1 MAFPQ
6 LLDNLSAPPYGYS
19 GQISPEAAIA
29 DQALNRRRLLATL
42 LTQQG
47 LQPQQG
53 RMVGRFFVG
62 PSPVQ
67 GGAGLAQ
74 VLAGG
79 LGNMAID
86 KQQRDI
92 LERDQ
97 QIPKDFVENFYKS
110 KRDELARAMSGPAPT
125 AAPSQVAETAAPA
138 QAPPTAPL
146 PLPEGSPDMG
156 PPLQNIG
163 PRPQQPAP
171 NMVVPSDPK
180 AFLNQPPVDY
190 RDPAAQRVSKGTDP
204 SGIDMANAAPGDM
217 STMIGTDDPAKAQA
231 QLGDQG
237 PPVQPPA
244 QVAPAPTAPPM
255 APPQMA
261 AAPVPSDKIKI
272 TMEDLAKF
280 MTHQHPQVRAYGA
293 MLAQQ
298 MQKDQ
303 DREHQQNFLSQEKA
317 LDREVRRDGI
327 LENSRL
333 REAQMQNTMALT
345 KMQIDA
351 MQQRGQ
357 DANEL
362 KASLAQQQVELQKL
376 QMKTSAEL
384 KKAEMGSRADTAK
397 QHDETLKA
405 IAQMNADSRKDLA
418 AMKTDAKQG
427 DREKAIRDVKGTI
440 AILRDSYD
448 QLDKGGGI
456 TNTDKSGVT
465 NLSAAASSSAPGQ
478 MIGKMLGT
486 NNQSAR
492 NTIEQSRPLL
502 MANIMRAMGIT
513 AKQLDSNA
521 ELKLWLN
528 AATDPTLD
536 LQAHKNALDHLET
549 MIGAA
554 GTGQAGVPTPAPASA
569 AAPAMKNAKGWTLH
583 TDAKGNK
590 AYVSPDGT
598 QFEEVR

>member
-1 MAFPQ
+1 MASLVGNPQ
-6 LLDNLSAPPYGYS
+6 DIISTPYGYS
-19 GQISPEAAIA
+19 GQMAPETAIA
-29 DQALNRRRLLATL
+29 EQALNRRRLLANM

-47 LQPQQG
+47 MQPQQG

-79 LGNMAID
+79 LGNRAID
-86 KQQRDI
+86 SKQKALMDDDRNMVIKAIQDWKAKQQ
-92 LERDQ
+92 Q
-97 QIPKDFVENFYKS
+97 SAAVAQ
-110 KRDELARAMSGPAPT
+110 APAN
-125 AAPSQVAETAAPA
+125 AAPSQAAAAPVPA
-138 QAPPTAPL
+138 EQAPPTAPL

-190 RDPAAQRVSKGTDP
+190 RDPAAQRVSQGTDP

-231 QLGDQG
+231 QLGDQQ
-237 PPVQPPA
+237 PSVQPPA
-244 QVAPAPTAPPM
+244 QVAPAPAAPPM

-261 AAPVPSDKIKI
+261 AAPRKT
-272 TMEDLAKF
+272 TMDDLAELL
-280 MTHQHPQVRAYGA
+280 THQHPQVRAYGS

-427 DREKAIRDVKGTI
+427 DREKAIRDVQGTI

-486 NNQSAR
+486 KNQSAR

-536 LQAHKNALDHLET
+536 LQANKNALDHLET
-549 MIGAA
+549 MIGDG

-590 AYVSPDGT
+590 AYVSPDGK

>member
-1 MAFPQ
+1 MASLVGNPQ
-6 LLDNLSAPPYGYS
+6 DIISTPYGYS
-19 GQISPEAAIA
+19 GQMAPETAIA
-29 DQALNRRRLLATL
+29 EQALNRRRLLANM

-47 LQPQQG
+47 MQPQQG

-79 LGNMAID
+79 LGNRAID
-86 KQQRDI
+86 SKQKALMDEDRNMVIKAIQDWKAKQQ
-92 LERDQ
+92 Q
-97 QIPKDFVENFYKS
+97 SAAVAQ
-110 KRDELARAMSGPAPT
+110 APAN
-125 AAPSQVAETAAPA
+125 AAPSQAAAAPVPA
-138 QAPPTAPL
+138 EQAPPTAPL

-190 RDPAAQRVSKGTDP
+190 RDPAAQRVSQGTDP
-204 SGIDMANAAPGDM
+204 SGIDMAHAAPGDM

-231 QLGDQG
+231 QLGDQQ
-237 PPVQPPA
+237 PSVQPPA
-244 QVAPAPTAPPM
+244 QVAPAPAAPPM

-261 AAPVPSDKIKI
+261 AAPRKT
-272 TMEDLAKF
+272 TMDDLAELL
-280 MTHQHPQVRAYGA
+280 THQHPQVRAYGS

-427 DREKAIRDVKGTI
+427 DREKAIRDVQGTI

-486 NNQSAR
+486 KNQSAR

-536 LQAHKNALDHLET
+536 LQANKNALDHLET
-549 MIGAA
+549 MIGDG

-590 AYVSPDGT
+590 AYVSPDGK

>member
-1 MAFPQ
+1 MASLVGNPQ
-6 LLDNLSAPPYGYS
+6 DIISTPYGYS
-19 GQISPEAAIA
+19 GQMAPETAIA
-29 DQALNRRRLLATL
+29 EQALNRRRLLANM

-47 LQPQQG
+47 MQPQQG

-79 LGNMAID
+79 LGNRAID
-86 KQQRDI
+86 SKQKALMDDDRTMVIKAIQDWKAKQQ
-92 LERDQ
+92 Q
-97 QIPKDFVENFYKS
+97 SAAVAQ
-110 KRDELARAMSGPAPT
+110 APAN
-125 AAPSQVAETAAPA
+125 AAPSQAAAAPVPA
-138 QAPPTAPL
+138 EQAPPTAPL

-204 SGIDMANAAPGDM
+204 SGIDMAHAAPGDM

-261 AAPVPSDKIKI
+261 AAPRKT
-272 TMEDLAKF
+272 TMDDLAELL
-280 MTHQHPQVRAYGA
+280 THQHPQVRAYGA

-298 MQKDQ
+298 MQREQERADQRNFMKEEKDANRAFLASQNDQNRAVQREGLASRLDNMMMLGLITKDQ
-303 DREHQQNFLSQEKA
+303 K
-317 LDREVRRDGI
+317 
-327 LENSRL
+327 
-333 REAQMQNTMALT
+333 
-345 KMQIDA
+345 DA
-351 MQQRGQ
+351 
-357 DANEL
+357 A
-362 KASLAQQQVELQKL
+362 LAQQDAQNKATNELRDREL
-376 QMKTSAEL
+376 RAKTESD
-384 KKAEMGSRADTAK
+384 KR
-397 QHDETLKA
+397 HDETLKA
-405 IAQMNADSRKDLA
+405 IAGMKANPATRPMSSTAQKELIQTEEELQGSHQAIQNLQSALKINNDAMGFTGAGAVASAGSLLPEALRPKAVDATVDLDNLITGSA
-418 AMKTDAKQG
+418 LPQL
-427 DREKAIRDVKGTI
+427 KAIFGGMPTEGERKVLLELQGSSSKTPAQRQ
-440 AILRDSYD
+440 AIFERAIQAANNRIKFNTQKAQQLRSGQYFAGDGG
-448 QLDKGGGI
+448 LDTTVEPNPGMPG
-456 TNTDKSGVT
+456 
-465 NLSAAASSSAPGQ
+465 AAS
-478 MIGKMLGT
+478 
-486 NNQSAR
+486 
-492 NTIEQSRPLL
+492 
-502 MANIMRAMGIT
+502 
-513 AKQLDSNA
+513 
-521 ELKLWLN
+521 
-528 AATDPTLD
+528 
-536 LQAHKNALDHLET
+536 
-549 MIGAA
+549 
-554 GTGQAGVPTPAPASA
+554 TPA

-590 AYVSPDGT
+590 AYVSPDGK

>member
-1 MAFPQ
+1 MASLVGNPQ
-6 LLDNLSAPPYGYS
+6 DIISTPYGYS
-19 GQISPEAAIA
+19 GQMAPETAIA
-29 DQALNRRRLLATL
+29 EQALNRRRLLANM

-47 LQPQQG
+47 MQPQQG

-79 LGNMAID
+79 LGNRAID
-86 KQQRDI
+86 SKQKALMDDDRNMVIKAIQDWKAKQQ
-92 LERDQ
+92 Q
-97 QIPKDFVENFYKS
+97 SAAVAQ
-110 KRDELARAMSGPAPT
+110 APAN
-125 AAPSQVAETAAPA
+125 AAPSQAAAAPVPA
-138 QAPPTAPL
+138 EQAPPTAPL

-231 QLGDQG
+231 QLGDQQ
-237 PPVQPPA
+237 PSVQPPA
-244 QVAPAPTAPPM
+244 QVAPAPAAPPM

-261 AAPVPSDKIKI
+261 AAPRKT
-272 TMEDLAKF
+272 TMDDLAELL
-280 MTHQHPQVRAYGA
+280 THQHPQVRAYGS

-427 DREKAIRDVKGTI
+427 DREKAIRDVQGTI

-486 NNQSAR
+486 KNQSAR

-536 LQAHKNALDHLET
+536 LQANKNALDHLET
-549 MIGAA
+549 MIGDG

-590 AYVSPDGT
+590 AYVSPDGK